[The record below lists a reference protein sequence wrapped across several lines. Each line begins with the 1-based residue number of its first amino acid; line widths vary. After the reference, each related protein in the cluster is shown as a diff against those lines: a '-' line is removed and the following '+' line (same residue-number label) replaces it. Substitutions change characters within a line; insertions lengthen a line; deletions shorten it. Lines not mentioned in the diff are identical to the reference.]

1 MDICGELEFME
12 TMKVKYHEKAVETG
26 PLVVSTVLGVPNV
39 VKLRRGCQDP
49 KEQDILQ
56 KKRRY
61 LVVLSLHT
69 FHGIVSFHERSGV
82 H

>member
-1 MDICGELEFME
+1 
-12 TMKVKYHEKAVETG
+12 VKYHEKAVETG

-39 VKLRRGCQDP
+39 EKLRRGCQDP